1 MRFGDRKDG
10 KKLRNIDGLHNICID
25 LKPRR
30 CDADVYINQKVDV
43 SKLVEFI
50 EKHKEDDKENKLTYF
65 HAFSTAFAK
74 VFYEKPLLNRF
85 ICNRT
90 TYERNEVV
98 LAFVAKI
105 AFEDDS
111 EEVMINIKADPKDNI
126 YTLRDKI
133 SKKVKK
139 IRDSNIK
146 KIEKK
151 DYLKII
157 ITSILLSLSLNII
170 IYLINKVIP
179 ITNRYDDI
187 RILLYNIIPIGIISP
202 IIEEYI
208 FRGVIFNKLKTF
220 NSKKTSI
227 IITTLIFSIM
237 HFELSQIIYTLIVG
251 YYLTYLYSKTNNL
264 KTSIISH
271 MAINTST
278 LLIVP
283 LIVNTNIYI
292 QSGILILIILSL
304 YQIFSIKIK

>member
-1 MRFGDRKDG
+1 MKN
-10 KKLRNIDGLHNICID
+10 KLNYFIKILKLLFWPVIFTLTQFTLITIFTLLFNNNYTND
-25 LKPRR
+25 LKLKYP
-30 CDADVYINQKVDV
+30 N
-43 SKLVEFI
+43 LT
-50 EKHKEDDKENKLTYF
+50 EN
-65 HAFSTAFAK
+65 
-74 VFYEKPLLNRF
+74 E
-85 ICNRT
+85 
-90 TYERNEVV
+90 
-98 LAFVAKI
+98 
-105 AFEDDS
+105 
-111 EEVMINIKADPKDNI
+111 INIKFEEITNTEEYI
-126 YTLRDKI
+126 YELSEYLNNNSVLIIIITSLI
-133 SKKVKK
+133 LLPFLIKKYKK